1 MPRCSRCQRHTK
13 RTHATNGEQDETK
26 GSMMA
31 DVILEKHQSD
41 ATRLLASSVMNG
53 WPIVMVECESKFV
66 PDEKVKVLA
75 VSLINLDT
83 NDHMLVP
90 IARLFEEAPTVACYA
105 PRLENVSVTEES
117 VLNDVYGS
125 LRGWKLH
132 VTPKLIE

>member
-1 MPRCSRCQRHTK
+1 
-13 RTHATNGEQDETK
+13 
-26 GSMMA
+26 MMA
-31 DVILEKHQSD
+31 DVVLEKHQSD

-125 LRGWKLH
+125 LRGWKLR

>member
-1 MPRCSRCQRHTK
+1 
-13 RTHATNGEQDETK
+13 
-26 GSMMA
+26 MMA

-105 PRLENVSVTEES
+105 PRLENVSVTEEG